1 MKGGTVQGRGR
12 TRTENGN
19 GTNREGGDT
28 RDENEEFKKC
38 EGRFYIDSLF
48 VRGGERYFSQFL
60 TWIRLAQH
68 IDPIRNDLNV
78 INCHK

>member
-12 TRTENGN
+12 TENG
-19 GTNREGGDT
+19 THKEGGDT
-28 RDENEEFKKC
+28 RDEKEEFKKC
-38 EGRFYIDSLF
+38 EGRFYIDSFF
-48 VRGGERYFSQFL
+48 VKGGERHFSRFF

-68 IDPIRNDLNV
+68 IHPIRTDLNV